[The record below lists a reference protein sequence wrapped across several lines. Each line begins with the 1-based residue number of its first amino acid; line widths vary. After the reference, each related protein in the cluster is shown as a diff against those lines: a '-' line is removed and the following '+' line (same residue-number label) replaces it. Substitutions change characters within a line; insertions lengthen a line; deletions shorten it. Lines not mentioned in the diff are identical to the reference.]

1 LYDGQ
6 EVVETFSTLINPEIS
21 LTPGISKLT
30 GISNESLQDAPKF
43 YEVARRIVE
52 LTDNKIL
59 VAHNARFDYSF
70 LRQSFRRLGYNYH
83 RRHLCTV
90 RLSRKYYPGLP
101 SYSLTNVCRS
111 INIPCENRH
120 RALNDALITLQLFQ
134 KINIRKSKQEQPLS
148 TFKEE
153 TRETFLPAG
162 INQDAID
169 ALPEETGIYLF
180 YDAAGRL
187 IYAGKSNNIRKRVL
201 GHFSSDLRFHR
212 YMEMKDRI
220 RRIHY
225 EVTGSELIALLR
237 ESEIIKKHQP
247 PFNRDQRNTMYL
259 YGIFCYNDKN
269 GYRRLSLEN
278 ISNGNN
284 PLLSFSNK
292 MEAMVF
298 LDKLVAQY
306 SLCQKMCGIH
316 KTKGPC
322 FYYHMKRCRGACAGK
337 ESPKVYNRRVEQA
350 IRQFDYAFPSFLII
364 GKGRQKNEKSVVA
377 VENGVFKGFGY
388 FDPDITG
395 DSAEQI
401 KAALQSKEDNQ
412 DVRRI
417 IIRYLKQ
424 NKGDIVKQ
432 Y

>member
-1 LYDGQ
+1 
-6 EVVETFSTLINPEIS
+6 
-21 LTPGISKLT
+21 
-30 GISNESLQDAPKF
+30 
-43 YEVARRIVE
+43 
-52 LTDNKIL
+52 
-59 VAHNARFDYSF
+59 
-70 LRQSFRRLGYNYH
+70 
-83 RRHLCTV
+83 
-90 RLSRKYYPGLP
+90 
-101 SYSLTNVCRS
+101 
-111 INIPCENRH
+111 
-120 RALNDALITLQLFQ
+120 
-134 KINIRKSKQEQPLS
+134 
-148 TFKEE
+148 
-153 TRETFLPAG
+153 
-162 INQDAID
+162 
-169 ALPEETGIYLF
+169 
-180 YDAAGRL
+180 
-187 IYAGKSNNIRKRVL
+187 
-201 GHFSSDLRFHR
+201 
-212 YMEMKDRI
+212 
-220 RRIHY
+220 
-225 EVTGSELIALLR
+225 
-237 ESEIIKKHQP
+237 
-247 PFNRDQRNTMYL
+247 MYL

-388 FDPDITG
+388 FDPDFTG

-424 NKGDIVKQ
+424 NHEDIVKQ